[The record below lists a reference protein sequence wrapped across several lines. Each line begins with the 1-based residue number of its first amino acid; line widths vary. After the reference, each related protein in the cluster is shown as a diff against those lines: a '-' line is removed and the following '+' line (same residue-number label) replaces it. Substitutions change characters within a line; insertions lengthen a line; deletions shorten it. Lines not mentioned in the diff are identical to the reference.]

1 MKLSD
6 ILANIKDKLGIA
18 ALKPMQSEVAEC
30 QSDRIRIAAPTGSGK
45 TIAFVIY
52 ALKRIGA
59 AGRGVQVVV
68 LAPSRELALQIYSV
82 MRPVAAGYKTV
93 VLYGGHSMED
103 EKNSLSPVPDIVIA
117 TPGRLLDHINR
128 GNIDVSGVRVLVLDE
143 YDKCVE
149 LGFEG
154 EMKRIVQKMRGVT
167 AIALTSATSAITLP
181 QYLPQDGWH
190 SFDFAEGDTALR
202 LQLVRVQSPAADK
215 ADTLAALLCS
225 IPERKVIVFVNHRES
240 AERVRDFLKKA
251 GIYAGLYHGGLEQ
264 HDRAMAVELL
274 DNGTTD
280 ILVATDLAARGLDI
294 AGIEA
299 VVHYHLP
306 PTAENWIH
314 RNGRTARNGAPGT
327 VYTITSEAD
336 NIPEYVEWTREY
348 APKAT
353 GVCRPRSSV
362 ATLHFNA
369 GRKEKISKG
378 DIAGY
383 LITRGGLAPDE
394 VGRISVHDHEA
405 LAAVPAAKIREVI
418 KSVEPYRLKNK
429 KVRITQVRP

>member
-1 MKLSD
+1 MKLTD
-6 ILANIKDKLGIA
+6 ILANIKEKLGIA
-18 ALKPMQSEVAEC
+18 ALKPMQAQVAEC
-30 QSDRIRIAAPTGSGK
+30 QSERLRLAAPTGSGK

-59 AGRGVQVVV
+59 SGRGVQVVV

-82 MRPVAAGYKTV
+82 MRPVASGYKTV

-117 TPGRLLDHINR
+117 TPGRMLDHINR
-128 GNIDVSGVRVLVLDE
+128 GNIDVSTVRVLVLDE

-154 EMKRIVQKMRGVT
+154 EMKRIVQKMRGVRS
-167 AIALTSATSAITLP
+167 IALTSATSAMDLP

-190 SFDFAEGDTALR
+190 TFDFAEGAGASQ
-202 LQLVRVQSPAADK
+202 LQLVRVQSPAVDK

-240 AERVRDFLKKA
+240 AERVRTFLKKA
-251 GIYAGLYHGGLEQ
+251 GIAAGLYHGGLEQ

-274 DNGTTD
+274 DNGTVD
-280 ILVATDLAARGLDI
+280 VLVATDLAARGLDI

-299 VVHYHLP
+299 VVHYHIP
-306 PTAENWIH
+306 PTVENWIH
-314 RNGRTARNGAPGT
+314 RNGRTARNGASGT

-348 APKAT
+348 APKP
-353 GVCRPRSSV
+353 GDGCRRGSGI

-378 DIAGY
+378 DIAGF
-383 LITRGGLAPDE
+383 LITRGGLGADE

-418 KSVEPYRLKNK
+418 KAVEPFRLKNK
-429 KVRITQVRP
+429 KVRITQVRV